1 LKEEDILKL
10 HASLERYSQ
19 KVKYKNSHSAF
30 QDMNKLANLKK
41 MMQEIEERSKMR
53 VDGVKESKFD
63 L

>member
-19 KVKYKNSHSAF
+19 KVKNKNSHSAF